1 MSSYQ
6 VIDEPKP
13 TLYDNFVV
21 NPVVILFAALLIPLF
36 IDLPAFGRY
45 WMPLLWITV
54 NGFLMG
60 SPTKMKELLIAILG
74 VITFAALFAGM
85 IYLSNT
91 NVELSNFIAP
101 YFRIG
106 SQATLF
112 FTLYLIVYY
121 QGTPYAIFE
130 YVKEQNKNR

>member
-13 TLYDNFVV
+13 TIYDSFVV
-21 NPVVILFAALLIPLF
+21 NPVVILFASLLIPLF

-54 NGFLMG
+54 NSFLMG
-60 SPTKMKELLIAILG
+60 SPTKMKELMISLLGFIAF
-74 VITFAALFAGM
+74 VALLAVM
-85 IYLSNT
+85 LYLLNT
-91 NVELSNFIAP
+91 NVELSSFVTP

-106 SQATLF
+106 SQAIVF

-121 QGTPYAIFE
+121 QSTPYLILE
-130 YVKEQNKNR
+130 YVKEQNKEH